1 MRIERAIE
9 SIHALPAPG
18 GWARLENVFK
28 THGALELFF
37 TIHKEDRGRGKIGG
51 WSITCQGVHETQI
64 TDFDG
69 GGLAVNGSTHPAAR
83 QYLARRAE
91 LRWLGDRDRPHLV
104 GVPGAYQCGK

>member
-28 THGALELFF
+28 AHGGLELFF

-51 WSITCQGVHETQI
+51 WNITYQGVRETQI

-69 GGLAVNGSTHPAAR
+69 GGLAVYGST
-83 QYLARRAE
+83 LRRASMWLDE
-91 LRWLGDRDRPHLV
+91 LSCDGSATGDRRQLWARSIGRTPMR
-104 GVPGAYQCGK
+104 